1 MLPQSVRAAYR
12 ALRAR
17 YRKLRKRSVFEKIYR
32 ENLWGDAESRSGSG
46 SGLAATEKF
55 RKGLMD
61 AIRRLDVHTIVDAPC
76 GDYYWLSTV
85 NLSQR
90 LTWYQGFDIVPQLI
104 DENNRR
110 FATAKISFKTTDLIK
125 RMPPRADLI
134 LCRHLLIHLSFDDC
148 LQVLRNFKNS
158 GSRYLMIT
166 NQPHAER
173 NDEIIFTGSYRPVNL
188 RLAPFNFPEPLW
200 SIDDAQ
206 GGEDRSEAAI
216 FELQSIAV

>member
-90 LTWYQGFDIVPQLI
+90 LTWYQ
-104 DENNRR
+104 
-110 FATAKISFKTTDLIK
+110 S
-125 RMPPRADLI
+125 I
-134 LCRHLLIHLSFDDC
+134 L
-148 LQVLRNFKNS
+148 K
-158 GSRYLMIT
+158 
-166 NQPHAER
+166 
-173 NDEIIFTGSYRPVNL
+173 
-188 RLAPFNFPEPLW
+188 
-200 SIDDAQ
+200 
-206 GGEDRSEAAI
+206 
-216 FELQSIAV
+216 